1 MRRLIN
7 IILMVVLFMLI
18 LGLIL
23 VINADVK
30 ISNSDSEKIEVA
42 ENQKQND
49 SKDIPNINL
58 SPSDM
63 PKLMDALKLWKLID
77 DLELEKLG
85 DDKMMAFIT
94 KYKQLEET
102 RFEYHNTRKEALKE
116 LQKLTETNQSEQKIK
131 SKLDDIKSMDKAFFE
146 KDLQLANTLNSYLT
160 SSQQAK
166 FIIFQDNYWRDMRQ
180 IMRNLKEIAAL
191 KEKEN
196 KMKFQPEILN
206 KE

>member
-1 MRRLIN
+1 MRRLVN

-30 ISNSDSEKIEVA
+30 ISSSDSGKIEVA

-63 PKLMDALKLWKLID
+63 PKLMEALKLWKLID
-77 DLELEKLG
+77 DLGLEKLG

-94 KYKQLEET
+94 KYKQLEKT
-102 RFEYHNTRKEALKE
+102 RFEYHNARKEALKE
-116 LQKLTETNQSEQKIK
+116 LQKLTETNESEQKVK
-131 SKLDDIKSMDKAFFE
+131 SKLDDIKSMDKVFFE
-146 KDLQLANTLNSYLT
+146 KDLQLVNNLNSYLT

-196 KMKFQPEILN
+196 KMKFQPEILS